1 MRISYWSSDVCSSDL
16 AVAGIDHLSLR
27 LELTDDLG
35 IDMDVRRHLGNRVAD
50 FLEEVEFD
58 RGAAAPIVA
67 GSDLQAGPLA
77 LEPVC
82 LVRLVAGRGLVF
94 LIQSLLQALD
104 PAIRLARLDQ
114 AVPLA

>member
-1 MRISYWSSDVCSSDL
+1 MAL
-16 AVAGIDHLSLR
+16 AEGAPRGVLAGQPDRRRLAQQRAEGERFRRRPVDAFAGIDHLSLG

-58 RGAAAPIVA
+58 RRAAAPIVA

-77 LEPVC
+77 PEPVA
-82 LVRLVAGRGLVF
+82 RKSAGWGKRG
-94 LIQSLLQALD
+94 
-104 PAIRLARLDQ
+104 
-114 AVPLA
+114 